1 MFVNATDVKNNFGF
15 YLTVLEKEDVIILRN
30 GKPVA
35 RLIPQTSWND
45 DQHLG
50 EGIAEYG
57 ISGEDEDVPDEY
69 DGCSMTY
76 SKFVK
81 MYEKTDKRYEYIDG
95 KVWLMGAPTEEHQR
109 VIGNLYFNIRNCLK
123 GKSCRVYLAPL
134 DVYLGSRSTDRNIVQ
149 PDLLV
154 VCNMN
159 NFNEKGRHIGAPGV
173 AIEVLSP
180 SNRRHDLIRKMDLYL
195 RSGVEEYW
203 TIDTA
208 NRLINVYR
216 FRDGQIV
223 SQTAFD
229 ADVDVCSDYLQD
241 LTFPARQVFE

>member
-1 MFVNATDVKNNFGF
+1 VFVNATDVKNNFGF

-35 RLIPQTSWND
+35 RLIPQTGWND
-45 DQHLG
+45 DLHLREGSVDYDTYGGG
-50 EGIAEYG
+50 ENR
-57 ISGEDEDVPDEY
+57 PDKY

-76 SKFVK
+76 SQFIK

-109 VIGNLYFNIRNCLK
+109 VIGNLHFILRNYLA

-134 DVYLGSRSTDRNIVQ
+134 DVYLGSRSTDRNVVQ
-149 PDLLV
+149 PDLMI
-154 VCNMN
+154 VCDLEK
-159 NFNEKGRHIGAPGV
+159 FNEKGRHIGAPVV
-173 AIEVLSP
+173 AIEVLSL

-203 TIDTA
+203 TVDPA
-208 NRLINVYR
+208 NRLINIYL
-216 FRDGQIV
+216 FKNGQIV
-223 SQTAFD
+223 SQNAFD
-229 ADVDVCSDYLQD
+229 ADVDIRSDFLQD
-241 LTFPARQVFE
+241 QLFPAWQVFE

>member
-1 MFVNATDVKNNFGF
+1 MFINATDVKNNFGY

-35 RLIPQTSWND
+35 RLIPQTSWTD
-45 DQHLG
+45 EHRLG
-50 EGIAEYG
+50 EGTAEYG
-57 ISGEDEDVPDEY
+57 ISGENEDVPDEY

-76 SKFVK
+76 SKFIN

-95 KVWLMGAPTEEHQR
+95 KVWLMGAPAEEHQR
-109 VIGNLYFNIRNCLK
+109 VIGNLYFILRNYLT

-134 DVYLGSRSTDRNIVQ
+134 DVYLGSRSTDRNVVQ

-159 NFNEKGRHIGAPGV
+159 KFNEKGRYIGAPCV
-173 AIEVLSP
+173 AVEVLSP

-203 TIDTA
+203 TIDPA
-208 NRLINVYR
+208 NRLINIYR
-216 FRDGQIV
+216 FKDGQII
-223 SQTAFD
+223 SQHAYE
-229 ADVDVCSDYLQD
+229 ADVDVRSDYLQD
-241 LTFPARQVFE
+241 LTFPAWQAYE

>member
-15 YLTVLEKEDVIILRN
+15 YLGVLEKEDVIVLRN

-35 RLIPQTSWND
+35 RLTPHSKWEAD
-45 DQHLG
+45 LRLG
-50 EGIAEYG
+50 ETPAEYCTD
-57 ISGEDEDVPDEY
+57 SGPEDEPDPNH
-69 DGCSMTY
+69 GRSMTY
-76 SKFVK
+76 SQFVK

-109 VIGNLYFNIRNCLK
+109 ILGNLHIVFRHFLS
-123 GKSCRVYLAPL
+123 GKPCRVYFAPL
-134 DVYLGSRSTDRNIVQ
+134 DVYLGSRSTDRNVVQ

-154 VCNMN
+154 VCNMA
-159 NFNEKGRHIGAPGV
+159 NFNDKGRHIGAPSV

-180 SNRRHDLIRKMDLYL
+180 SNRNHDLIRKMDLYL

-203 TIDTA
+203 TIDAA
-208 NRLINVYR
+208 NRLINLYR

-223 SQTAFD
+223 SQSSFHESE
-229 ADVDVCSDYLQD
+229 DVRSDFLQG
-241 LTFPARQVFE
+241 LTFPAADVYQ